1 VATSVVYSRA
11 APVKGYPYW
20 DCMHDSGRLSLHGQE
35 SQPGGRLFRSAGMVR
50 FRDIP
55 LSGLARPGGGVGAW
69 PPAVTP

>member
-1 VATSVVYSRA
+1 
-11 APVKGYPYW
+11 
-20 DCMHDSGRLSLHGQE
+20 M
-35 SQPGGRLFRSAGMVR
+35 MR